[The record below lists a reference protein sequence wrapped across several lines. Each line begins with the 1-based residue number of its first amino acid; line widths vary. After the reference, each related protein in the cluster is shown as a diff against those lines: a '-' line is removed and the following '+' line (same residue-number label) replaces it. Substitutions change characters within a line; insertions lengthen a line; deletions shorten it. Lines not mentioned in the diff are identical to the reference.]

1 MIPELD
7 PDFLKTTISVLA
19 LFISILSIISQRSF
33 NRNSLKPICK
43 IDVYSIKGSLRI
55 ILRNVGNGVMIIKRI
70 RYYTSSPQKGT
81 LLFGSPLVGPND
93 EKPITC
99 LSAFLKDCP
108 CETNSEYML
117 DNSGIGSSMSYN
129 LLSRTFT
136 SQSDLDATW
145 DKIKGLTV
153 EVVFKDTYNKSY
165 KYRYNLDVDYK
176 LYSEAKGK
184 RDVVSGKTH
193 SKHNKKKP

>member
-1 MIPELD
+1 MIQELNAE
-7 PDFLKTTISVLA
+7 FMKTTVSILA
-19 LFISILSIISQRSF
+19 LFISILSIISQRNF
-33 NRNSLKPICK
+33 NRNSLKPVCK

-70 RYYTSSPQKGT
+70 RYYTSSPQKET
-81 LLFGSPLVGPND
+81 LLFGMRPAFPND

-99 LSAFLKDCP
+99 LSTFLKDCP

-117 DNSGIGSSMSYN
+117 DNSGIGASMSYN

-145 DKIKGLTV
+145 SKIKGLTI
-153 EVVFKDTYNKSY
+153 EVVFRDTYNKSY
-165 KYRYNLDVDYK
+165 KYRYSLDVDFK
-176 LYSEAKGK
+176 LYSQAKGK
-184 RDVVSGKTH
+184 RDVVSDKTH
-193 SKHNKKKP
+193 SKHKQKKP